1 MSDQPTYAIA
11 PNGIFW
17 TLQGEGHLRGF
28 QMAFVRLAGC
38 SVGCPGCDT
47 NYTISEKLDVPE
59 LLSRV
64 SAVMPDGDRD
74 QWVWIT
80 GGEPA
85 DRDLRPL
92 LSGLKSL
99 GYATA
104 VATSG
109 VKRVIPPID
118 WLSVSPHSTDPAKF
132 QQRYGNEI
140 KLAEGLNGLDLDA
153 WYTAF
158 PDDKTDFM
166 YRYVQPLWIGDAET
180 GREDIE
186 SLKRCMDFLKRHP
199 RWALSRQ
206 DHKAWSVP

>member
-1 MSDQPTYAIA
+1 MTYSIA

-28 QMAFVRLAGC
+28 QMGFIRLAGC
-38 SVGCPGCDT
+38 SVGCPECDT
-47 NYTISEKLDVPE
+47 NYSVAEKLTPWE
-59 LLSRV
+59 IASRCKH
-64 SAVMPDGDRD
+64 SFPMDRD

-92 LSGLKSL
+92 LAELKSA

-109 VKRVIPPID
+109 VKRLIPPVD
-118 WLSVSPHSTDPAKF
+118 WLSVSPHSSDPAKF

-140 KLAEGLNGLDLDA
+140 KLVEGLHGLNLDEWA
-153 WYTAF
+153 LRWDT
-158 PDDKTDFM
+158 TVDFM
-166 YRYVQPLWIGDAET
+166 YRYVQPLALPDGTEC
-180 GREDIE
+180 RE
-186 SLKRCMDFLKRHP
+186 SLARCLAFLKKNP

-206 DHKAWSVP
+206 DHKYWNVP